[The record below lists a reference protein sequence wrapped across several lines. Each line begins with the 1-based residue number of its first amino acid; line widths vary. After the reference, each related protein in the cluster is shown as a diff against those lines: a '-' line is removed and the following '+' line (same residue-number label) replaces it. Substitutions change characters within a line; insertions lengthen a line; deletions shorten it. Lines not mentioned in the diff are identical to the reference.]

1 MDFQKS
7 LECVFHALI
16 IRLTWKW
23 TSQRCNCWLMA
34 RWYSIHRI
42 LYDLVISSLVFA
54 FSQRPSKLRKRKTH
68 RKNFPPIFQA
78 SALFFGCLLLR
89 CTQQV
94 HTWSMM
100 KLQHLPMSCFKP
112 RQRQADLVERMCVPY
127 HSFGSSGFLSGSLG
141 CIQSKKVVVYFFSNQ
156 KRAFHTKTHMKRM
169 QLFIFLN
176 HYKDFLVFPD
186 SQVPSPYESW
196 CLRRRKGRNQ
206 GGQYQKLFRFPVHDF

>member
-1 MDFQKS
+1 M
-7 LECVFHALI
+7 I
-16 IRLTWKW
+16 WW
-23 TSQRCNCWLMA
+23 
-34 RWYSIHRI
+34 
-42 LYDLVISSLVFA
+42 
-54 FSQRPSKLRKRKTH
+54 
-68 RKNFPPIFQA
+68 FPA
-78 SALFFGCLLLR
+78 WCLLFRKGQANLGSAKPTEKTSPR
-89 CTQQV
+89 FFKHPPFFLDVCFYAV
-94 HTWSMM
+94 RSRSILDPWWSFNTFQCLASSQGRG
-100 KLQHLPMSCFKP
+100 KQIWLKG
-112 RQRQADLVERMCVPY
+112 CVPY

-141 CIQSKKVVVYFFSNQ
+141 CIQSKKVAVYFFSNQ